1 MNRKRKFSS
10 NDDLPRK
17 RQRTN
22 GHNGYHANG
31 RGSNNS
37 STRSSPSPSLSQ
49 RPYSKPNFNPNYDSE
64 KINRPRVDSHSYD
77 TSQNIEFQQVD
88 TDYYIGFDP
97 ITGKRNN
104 GRSQRA
110 IIRMFGVTEKG
121 ESVLCHCVGFA
132 PYFYCKTWQG
142 FQQGQ
147 DEELLKNALNCRMLQ
162 NNTRTMY
169 KCDEYVTKVIAVKKQ
184 SIWGYNFGKN
194 ELFLKVYLNDIFLS

>member
-10 NDDLPRK
+10 NDDFPRK

-22 GHNGYHANG
+22 GHNGHSSN
-31 RGSNNS
+31 GSNN
-37 STRSSPSPSLSQ
+37 TSQ
-49 RPYSKPNFNPNYDSE
+49 RPSRTPSRSSSQRPLSKPNFNPNYDSE
-64 KINRPRVDSHSYD
+64 KINRPKVNSHSFD
-77 TSQNIEFQQVD
+77 TSQNMQFQQVD

-97 ITGKRNN
+97 ITKSESRND

-110 IIRMFGVTEKG
+110 IIRLYGVTENG

-162 NNTRTMY
+162 NNTRSSH
-169 KCDEYVTKVIAVKKQ
+169 KVHEYVTKVITVKKQ
-184 SIWGYNFGKN
+184 SIWGYNFGRN
-194 ELFLKVYLNDIFLS
+194 ELYLKVFQY